1 MTTLHRT
8 MKLIIAG
15 AVLLLALLP
24 AQSALFTSGTLNQGI
39 SDGNPTGLSSSLNVS
54 GVAGN
59 IVSLDV
65 HLNIS
70 GGYNGDL
77 YVFLSYNNQSAILLN
92 RVGRSQTSP
101 FGYDDAGFSIVLR
114 DSAATDVHT
123 YGGVNG
129 GTLTGAW
136 QPDGRA
142 TSPQTVLNTDAR
154 TAMLGTFN
162 GMNPNGTWTLFA
174 SDMAGGPL
182 GSQSTLVDWSLDVN
196 PVPEPVNVALGAF
209 GLLAGLAAAGR
220 RWFRHRQAH
229 CGKS

>member
-8 MKLIIAG
+8 MKLIFAG
-15 AVLLLALLP
+15 AVMLLALLP
-24 AQSALFTSGTLNQGI
+24 AQSALFTSGTLNQQI
-39 SDGNPTGLSSSLNVS
+39 PDGNPTGFSSSLNVS

-59 IVSLDV
+59 VVSLDV
-65 HLNIS
+65 YLNIS

-92 RVGRSQTSP
+92 RVGRSLTSP
-101 FGYDDAGFSIVLR
+101 FGYDDAGFSIVVR

-136 QPDGRA
+136 QPDGR
-142 TSPQTVLNTDAR
+142 TVSPQLVFDSSPR

-162 GMNPNGTWTLFA
+162 GMNPNGTWTLFV
-174 SDMAGGPL
+174 SDMAGGP

-209 GLLAGLAAAGR
+209 GLLAGLTAAGR
-220 RWFRHRQAH
+220 RWFRHRQAQG
-229 CGKS
+229 GKS

>member
-1 MTTLHRT
+1 MTAIHRT
-8 MKLIIAG
+8 MKLIFAG

-24 AQSALFTSGTLNQGI
+24 AQSVLFTSGALNQGI
-39 SDGNPTGLSSSLNVS
+39 PDGNPTGLSSSLNVS

-92 RVGRSQTSP
+92 RVGRSLTSS

-123 YGGVNG
+123 YGGVIGG
-129 GTLTGAW
+129 GTLTGPW

-162 GMNPNGTWTLFA
+162 GMNPNGTWTLFV
-174 SDMAGGPL
+174 SDMAGGPDNL
-182 GSQSTLVDWSLDVN
+182 SRLDSWSLDVN

-209 GLLAGLAAAGR
+209 GLLAGLIAAGR
-220 RWFRHRQAH
+220 RWFRHRQAR

>member
-1 MTTLHRT
+1 MTTIHRT

-24 AQSALFTSGTLNQGI
+24 AQSALFTSGTLNQQI
-39 SDGNPTGLSSSLNVS
+39 PDGNPTGLSSSLNVS

-77 YVFLSYNNQSAILLN
+77 YVFLSYNSQSAVLLN
-92 RVGRSQTSP
+92 RVGRSVTSP

-142 TSPQTVLNTDAR
+142 TSPQTVLDTDAR

-162 GMNPNGTWTLFA
+162 GLNPNGTWTLFV
-174 SDMAGGPL
+174 SDMAGGPQ
-182 GSQSTLVDWSLDVN
+182 GVQSTLVDWSLDVN

-209 GLLAGLAAAGR
+209 GLLAGLTAAGR
-220 RWFRHRQAH
+220 RWFRHRQTH

>member
-1 MTTLHRT
+1 MTTIHRT
-8 MKLIIAG
+8 MKLIFAG

-39 SDGNPTGLSSSLNVS
+39 PDGNPTGLSSSLNVS

-77 YVFLSYNNQSAILLN
+77 YVYLSYNNQSAILLN
-92 RVGRSQTSP
+92 RVGRSLTSS

-114 DSAATDVHT
+114 DSAATDVHN

-174 SDMAGGPL
+174 SDMAGGPD
-182 GSQSTLVDWSLDVN
+182 SSSTLVDWSLDVN

-209 GLLAGLAAAGR
+209 GLLAGLTAAGR
-220 RWFRHRQAH
+220 RWFRHRQTH